1 METTTVVPQAGRQG
15 TTPRE
20 GPTRRAVLAGAL
32 GALGVIGGTLA
43 GACSGGGAAGT
54 AELPKPATGPVTLE
68 FLNFWGPVRDPL
80 LEKVWAEFK
89 KTHPTITVQ
98 NTHGTYM
105 IMPAGART
113 NTFIAVAGGLDMPM
127 GTVAHIMAR
136 QAKKLG
142 EQLMSVPART
152 REAS

>member
-1 METTTVVPQAGRQG
+1 MTLSASRPAIEDPSW
-15 TTPRE
+15 
-20 GPTRRAVLAGAL
+20 VLNPITEVSNEVKHAL
-32 GALGVIGGTLA
+32 ILSSDGMVIGATEGLLREAAEGISAMTAALH
-43 GACSGGGAAGT
+43 GAARAAANAALDASDGT
-54 AELPKPATGPVTLE
+54 PIT
-68 FLNFWGPVRDPL
+68 
-80 LEKVWAEFK
+80 
-89 KTHPTITVQ
+89 TITVQ